1 MDKDDNSY
9 QQVDHPRCQS
19 CETFK
24 SVLEITK
31 QSHENFDAGMKRI
44 LLEPAS
50 MADCSEVALH
60 YLCIHYNA
68 HNNELLNQRPWRIA
82 VRWPCII
89 FASTTTHTTT
99 SF

>member
-9 QQVDHPRCQS
+9 QQVDHPCCQS

-31 QSHENFDAGMKRI
+31 QPHENFDAGMKGV

-50 MADCSEVALH
+50 MADCSQVTLH
-60 YLCIHYNA
+60 
-68 HNNELLNQRPWRIA
+68 
-82 VRWPCII
+82 
-89 FASTTTHTTT
+89 
-99 SF
+99 